1 MQNVSPSPITQAQS
15 SSFHGGDD
23 AQAFSELTKILNQ
36 NERARIERL
45 EKRMNNFRLRPED
58 VSPIL
63 PEAIAQAASQSQK
76 LSSSLTSTVQDT
88 LDCLF
93 KQRPQ
98 IFVDALFPIIGPTI
112 RKSIASSFNAMIENI
127 TQSVEH
133 TFTLEGLRWR
143 WQAWRTGRPYAE
155 VALSHTLLY
164 RVDQIFLIH
173 RKSGILLQHVT
184 SEHADER
191 DPQLVSSMLTA
202 IQDFVRDS
210 FGSGQGNSLDSFRV
224 GELVIQVEQSPSAI
238 LAAVIR
244 GTVTPELH
252 SLLQRTLEQI
262 YYDYR
267 IALLDFDGDTTAFQG
282 TRPLLEACLK
292 KEKKAP
298 SRRFHWI
305 VLFVF
310 LMLISILGYWV
321 YKQYQHQQVTA
332 LKEIRWHEFIQ
343 EAGSLPG
350 VVITHTHFKDDH
362 YSLSGLKDPNALDPL
377 LIAPKF
383 NIDPK
388 KIETRWKQILSLEPE
403 LIYERALAYLSPPD
417 GVTLK
422 LADNILI
429 ATGKAHHRWIQD
441 AKARW
446 TTINGIQQ
454 FHTDNLTNIE
464 LKEFDDL
471 VQKIE
476 ALNIFFDPSQSI
488 PINGQE
494 EVIQKVILYLKKIN
508 PLAETLQRQIS
519 LEILGH
525 TDPTGAREMND
536 NLSLT
541 RANKVMS
548 LLVLEEPPPV
558 MLTPLGVG
566 SSLPILSP
574 QAMQDPNASPRR
586 VSFRLKWSQ
595 SEP

>member
-1 MQNVSPSPITQAQS
+1 MQNVSPSGITQAES
-15 SSFHGGDD
+15 RSFHSGDD

-63 PEAIAQAASQSQK
+63 PEAIAQAASRSQK

-88 LDCLF
+88 LNILF
-93 KQRPQ
+93 KQKPQ

-155 VALSHTLLY
+155 VVLSHTLLY

-173 RKSGILLQHVT
+173 RKSGLLLQHVT

-210 FGSGQGNSLDSFRV
+210 FGSGQGSSLDSFRV

-252 SLLQRTLEQI
+252 NLLQRTLEQI

-267 IALLDFDGDTTAFQG
+267 IPLLDFDGDTTVFQG

-292 KEKKAP
+292 SEKKAP

-305 VLFVF
+305 ALFVF
-310 LMLISILGYWV
+310 LILISIAGYWF
-321 YKQYQHQQVTA
+321 YKQYEHYQVIA
-332 LKEIRWHEFIQ
+332 LKESRWHEFIQ
-343 EAGSLPG
+343 EAGRLPG
-350 VVITHTHFKDDH
+350 VVITQAHFKDDR

-377 LIAPKF
+377 LIASKF
-383 NIDPK
+383 NIDPE
-388 KIETRWKQILSLEPE
+388 KIETSWKQILSLEPE

-417 GVTLK
+417 TVVLK
-422 LADNILI
+422 LVDNILV
-429 ATGKAHHRWIQD
+429 ATGQAHHAWIQD

-446 TTINGIQQ
+446 PAINGVQR

-464 LKEFDDL
+464 LKEFNEW

-476 ALNIFFDPSQSI
+476 ALNIFFDPSQST
-488 PINGQE
+488 PISGQE
-494 EVIQKVILYLKKIN
+494 EVIQNIIYYLKKIT
-508 PLAETLQRQIS
+508 PLAETLQRQVS

-536 NLSLT
+536 NLSIT

-548 LLVLEEPPPV
+548 LIVLEEPPPI
-558 MLTPLGVG
+558 MLTPIGVG
-566 SSLPILSP
+566 SSLPMLPP
-574 QAMQDPNASPRR
+574 QAIQFPDASPRR